1 MNKYYV
7 RYCTSIIII
16 LSISSTVVFAER
28 RANPY
33 PEEYFTDKCQYIFV
47 GKVLEVNEHEM
58 PILTQVLLSIKGN
71 MPNGENNIITKNP
84 GRYAIFKEEFD
95 NAQLGDIGIFFL
107 LKQKGQSQPIL
118 WKYKTIP
125 YIKENSKNDKN

>member
-1 MNKYYV
+1 MG
-7 RYCTSIIII
+7 RWITT
-16 LSISSTVVFAER
+16 L
-28 RANPY
+28 
-33 PEEYFTDKCQYIFV
+33 
-47 GKVLEVNEHEM
+47 
-58 PILTQVLLSIKGN
+58 KGD

-125 YIKENSKNDKN
+125 CIKENNKNDKN